1 MTWESGRV
9 ARPRDQVGGA
19 LAERSRV
26 LECEREQTAQFAVE
40 VERTRLASY
49 LDVATR
55 VRVCEMIDLAERG
68 GRSLAADPASARE
81 AFAAI
86 EQIGRDSLNEMRGL
100 LGVLRSDE
108 HGTRSAR
115 PTSAQ
120 IQTLRAGGRLVQLEV
135 EGEHR
140 TLPDGEQDAFTRLA
154 VRRER
159 ARIARDLH
167 DILGHHVAVMVIQA
181 GAGRMATGSHIDRA
195 TQRFKSI
202 RQSGRH
208 ALGDVARLI
217 DILHT
222 DSRDTPPSGRL
233 QVLLDEAHAGGLDL
247 HVSPLPHDVGLA
259 PRVQDAAYR
268 VVQEGLTNAIKHAPG
283 ARIDVCLSLR
293 DDHLDVQVRD
303 AGHTA
308 PSTLAATGSGIGLS
322 GMRTRIESLGGNLE
336 AGPDPSG
343 GWLLRAQLPLA
354 RLLVIPARQR
364 PPHGYPHG
372 MTTRSPSRT
381 TTLRRN
387 SD

>member
-1 MTWESGRV
+1 
-9 ARPRDQVGGA
+9 
-19 LAERSRV
+19 
-26 LECEREQTAQFAVE
+26 
-40 VERTRLASY
+40 
-49 LDVATR
+49 
-55 VRVCEMIDLAERG
+55 
-68 GRSLAADPASARE
+68 
-81 AFAAI
+81 
-86 EQIGRDSLNEMRGL
+86 
-100 LGVLRSDE
+100 
-108 HGTRSAR
+108 
-115 PTSAQ
+115 
-120 IQTLRAGGRLVQLEV
+120 
-135 EGEHR
+135 
-140 TLPDGEQDAFTRLA
+140 
-154 VRRER
+154 
-159 ARIARDLH
+159 
-167 DILGHHVAVMVIQA
+167 MVIQA

-195 TQRFKSI
+195 AQRFESI

-208 ALGDVARLI
+208 ALGDMVRLI

-222 DSRDTPPSGRL
+222 DSRDTPPGGRL
-233 QVLLDEAHAGGLDL
+233 QMLLDEAHAGGLDL
-247 HVSPLPHDVGLA
+247 HVSPLPHNAGLA
-259 PRVQDAAYR
+259 LRVQDAAYR

-303 AGHTA
+303 AGHAA

-372 MTTRSPSRT
+372 MSTRSPSRT
-381 TTLRRN
+381 TIPGRN